1 MKVQWLPVCALLLK
15 LIFSSADT
23 YGAVQTVRVGYSAVD
38 VSYLPLNIAEEAI
51 LFEKHGLEVR
61 TVLVRGGSTM
71 MNALL
76 SGEVSAAFIG
86 GTPVILAR
94 AVGTDVKAVFGLGN
108 TLIYQIFVGPHL
120 KGKVTRLEELKGKR
134 IAISTRGAESE
145 SVILQVLKK
154 YRLNPRDFTFLNIGT
169 SGERLAGLRVG
180 SADATALPS
189 PQHIRAIKEGF
200 PVILDVT
207 RDQLPWFHTGVAM
220 KESWLRSESK
230 AAEAMVKSF
239 IEATYYG
246 WKNKETTKKVLAKY
260 IRSDDDEVLEQGYLD
275 FLNYQ
280 PRDFRPSPVG
290 IQAAIDELS
299 EINPRVKGVKP
310 ADVVDLSMI
319 EQIERSGFFGEMKK
333 LYPVPWK

>member
-1 MKVQWLPVCALLLK
+1 LLLK
-15 LIFSSADT
+15 LIFSSAEA
-23 YGAVQTVRVGYSAVD
+23 YGAVQTIVKVGYSAVD
-38 VSYLPLNIAEEAI
+38 VSYLPLKIAEEAR

-76 SGEVSAAFIG
+76 AGEVTAAFIG

-94 AVGTDVKAVFGLGN
+94 AVGTDVKAVLGLGN

-145 SVILQVLKK
+145 SVILQILKK

-169 SGERLAGLRVG
+169 SAERLAGLRVG

-189 PQHIRAIKEGF
+189 PQHIRALKEGF

-207 RDQLPWFHTGVAM
+207 KEQLSWFHTGVAM

-230 AAEAMVKSF
+230 VAQAMVRSF
-239 IEATYYG
+239 IEAVYYG
-246 WKNKETTKKVLAKY
+246 WKNKEATKKVLGKY
-260 IRSDDDEVLEQGYLD
+260 VRSDDDEVLEQGYLD

-280 PRDFRPSPVG
+280 PRNFRPSPAG
-290 IQAAIDELS
+290 IQTAIDELS
-299 EINPRVKGVKP
+299 EVNPKVKGVK
-310 ADVVDLSMI
+310 ASEVVDLSII
-319 EQIERSGFFGEMKK
+319 EQLERSGFIGEMKK